1 MEENMKREFKTIL
14 LVTASFVSVFAA
26 PAFAQSTTPSAAK
39 VDESEPSDIIVTAQ
53 RRSENIQN
61 VATAIT
67 ALSGDQ
73 LAESGVAVQRD
84 LQSAAPAITITKA
97 GVTESVNI
105 RGIGL
110 SSGSPNVANGVA
122 TYVDGLFQPPITQ
135 GVELYD
141 IQNIEILRGPQ
152 GTLVG
157 SNSTGGAVF
166 INTKR
171 PELGKL
177 GGTINLEYGSY
188 NNLKGDGA
196 FNIPLGNNFAIRFAT
211 DQHTRDSYYTD
222 IGTAKNHPDSLKEH
236 NERLSA
242 LYKANGLS
250 VYWKGELTKRDTGG
264 YAYQPIAGTQ
274 FNNPFAAGATGVAY
288 VLKFD
293 SPTANVERAFNTALE
308 IKYETSGGLV
318 IRSLSGYQNKQI
330 FNTYDLD
337 GSSLLGPVGVPEFQ
351 DQYVREREYTQEIN
365 IISPTTGAFN
375 YVLGGYYQHNLIDVL
390 LHITGTAPFQII
402 PDLTTNKTNYAVFA
416 QGNYKLSDHFE
427 IQAGLRYNHF
437 HVDGGGA
444 VYGTGIGVFGPPPLP
459 ITIVLAP
466 QTGTY
471 TDDAVTGKMSLNY
484 KPDDNNLFY
493 AFVARGYKPGGL
505 NPPGRTFNQ
514 ESVTDYEIGWKS
526 SFLDKHIRTQIGAFY
541 NRYKNFQIDAINPI
555 SGTNAVINVPG
566 TSTIKGFEA
575 QVQAKLSGLS
585 FNAAAAYVD
594 SKLGTVQIV
603 NRWIPGATASLPLCT
618 GAAVFPSCFNYP
630 AAAVTGG
637 GGPNL
642 LSPKWTW
649 NASLSYKF
657 DLGNDMLIEPRINYS
672 NTSSQQAYLTYA
684 PQDFI
689 GGHSLVSANIMVT
702 YRNYKLEAYANNLTK
717 AYYVTG
723 ITGTNQFFGAPREFG
738 VRFGAKF

>member
-1 MEENMKREFKTIL
+1 MNTNFKKAL
-14 LVTASFVSVFAA
+14 LISASLLSMATVPVLAQTAA
-26 PAFAQSTTPSAAK
+26 PKDDT
-39 VDESEPSDIIVTAQ
+39 VPSDIVVTAQ

-61 VATAIT
+61 ISTAIT
-67 ALSGDQ
+67 ALSGDS
-73 LAESGVAVQRD
+73 LAESGIAVQRD

-171 PELGKL
+171 PQLGEF
-177 GGTINLEYGSY
+177 GGIVNLEYGSY
-188 NNLKGDGA
+188 NNIKGDGA
-196 FNIPLGNNFAIRFAT
+196 INVPIGNDFAIRFAT
-211 DQHTRDSYYTD
+211 DQHSRDSYYND
-222 IGTAKNHPDSLKEH
+222 VGKAKNQPDRLDEH
-236 NERLSA
+236 NERISA
-242 LYKANGLS
+242 LYNAGGFS
-250 VYWKGELTKRDTGG
+250 AYWKGELTQRNTGG
-264 YAYQPIAGTQ
+264 YAYQPIPFTQ
-274 FNNPFAAGATGVAY
+274 FNNPGAKGATGVPY
-288 VLKFD
+288 LLNFD
-293 SPTANVERAFNTALE
+293 SPTANFERAFNTALE
-308 IKYETSGGLV
+308 LKYETAGGLV
-318 IRSLSGYQNKQI
+318 IRSLSGYQNKRI
-330 FNTYDLD
+330 WNTYDLD
-337 GSSLLGPVGVPEFQ
+337 GSSLLGPVGTPEFQ
-351 DQYVREREYTQEIN
+351 DQYVRERQYTQEIN

-390 LHITGTAPFQII
+390 LHITGTAPFTII
-402 PDLTTNKTNYAVFA
+402 PTISTNKTNYAVFA

-437 HVDGGGA
+437 HVVGGGA
-444 VYGTGIGVFGPPPLP
+444 VFGTGIGVFGPPPNP

-466 QTGTY
+466 QTGVE
-471 TDDAVTGKMSLNY
+471 TDDAVTGKLSLNY
-484 KPDDNNLFY
+484 KPNEDNLIY
-493 AFVARGYKPGGL
+493 AFAARGYKPGGL
-505 NPPGRTFNQ
+505 NPPGRTF
-514 ESVTDYEIGWKS
+514 EKETVWDYEIGWKS
-526 SFLDKHIRTQIGAFY
+526 SFLDKHIRTQLGAFY
-541 NRYKNFQIDAINPI
+541 NSYKNFQIDAINPI

-566 TSTIKGFEA
+566 TSTIKGVEA
-575 QVQAKLSGLS
+575 QVQAKVGGFS

-594 SKLGTVQIV
+594 SKLGTVSIV

-618 GAAVFPSCFNYP
+618 GMAVFPSCFNYP
-630 AAAVTGG
+630 AAAVIGG

-649 NASLSYKF
+649 NASVAYKF
-657 DLGNDMLIEPRINYS
+657 DLGEDASVEPRINYS
-672 NTSSQQAYLTYA
+672 SISSQQAYLTYA
-684 PQDFI
+684 PQDLI
-689 GGHSLVSANIMVT
+689 GGHSLVSANIAIV
-702 YRNYKLEAYANNLTK
+702 YHKFKIEVYANNLTK
-717 AYYVTG
+717 EYYVTG

>member
-1 MEENMKREFKTIL
+1 MEDIMKKDFRTIL
-14 LVTASFVSVFAA
+14 LLSASFMWVTAV
-26 PAFAQSTTPSAAK
+26 PAFAQDARPAPATA
-39 VDESEPSDIIVTAQ
+39 DESIPSDIVVTAQ

-67 ALSGDQ
+67 ALSGDS
-73 LAESGVAVQRD
+73 LAESGVSVQRD

-122 TYVDGLFQPPITQ
+122 TYVDGLFQPPIAQ

-177 GGTINLEYGSY
+177 GGIINLEYGSY

-196 FNIPLGNNFAIRFAT
+196 INVPVGDNFAFRFAT

-222 IGTAKNHPDSLKEH
+222 IGTAKNTPDRLSEH

-242 LYKANGLS
+242 LYKSNGLS
-250 VYWKGELTKRDTGG
+250 VYWKGELTHRDTGG
-264 YAYQPIAGTQ
+264 YAYQPIPFTQ
-274 FNNPFAAGATGVAY
+274 FNNPGALGATGVPY
-288 VLKFD
+288 VIKFD
-293 SPTANVERAFNTALE
+293 SKTANVERAFNTALE
-308 IKYETSGGLV
+308 IKYETAGGLV
-318 IRSLSGYQNKQI
+318 IRSLTGYQNKRI

-337 GSSLLGPVGVPEFQ
+337 GSSLLGPVGIPEYQ
-351 DQYVREREYTQEIN
+351 DQSVRERVYTQEIN
-365 IISPTTGAFN
+365 IISPTNGAFN

-402 PDLTTNKTNYAVFA
+402 PTIDTNKTNYAFFA
-416 QGNYKLSDHFE
+416 QGNYKLSDQFE

-437 HVDGGGA
+437 KVVGGGA
-444 VYGTGIGVFGPPPLP
+444 VFGTGIGTFGPPPLP

-471 TDDAVTGKMSLNY
+471 SDDAITGKLSLNY
-484 KPDDNNLFY
+484 KPNDNNLIYVF
-493 AFVARGYKPGGL
+493 AARGYKPGGL
-505 NPPGRTFNQ
+505 NPPGATFNQ
-514 ESVTDYEIGWKS
+514 ETVWDFEIGWKS
-526 SFLDKHIRTQIGAFY
+526 TFLDKHIRTQLGAFY
-541 NRYKNFQIDAINPI
+541 NSYKNFQIDAIKPI

-575 QVQAKLSGLS
+575 QIQAKFGGLT
-585 FNAAAAYVD
+585 FNASAAYVD
-594 SKLGTVQIV
+594 SKLGTVSIV

-618 GAAVFPSCFNYP
+618 GMAVFPSCFNYP
-630 AAAVTGG
+630 AAAVIGG

-642 LSPKWTW
+642 LSPSWTW

-657 DLGNDMLIEPRINYS
+657 DLGEDVSIEPRINYS
-672 NTSSQQAYLTYA
+672 NVSSQQAYLTYA
-684 PQDFI
+684 PQDLI
-689 GGHSLVSANIMVT
+689 AGRSLVSANIALT
-702 YRNYKLEAYANNLTK
+702 YQKYKLEAYANNLTK
-717 AYYVTG
+717 EYYVTG

-738 VRFGAKF
+738 IRFGAKF